1 MPDFV
6 KSTGDDNRT
15 TYEHVGQFL
24 AQVSDAGIID
34 IQRQIIFVITV
45 RHGVQLV
52 HIISA
57 ELCEHMGR
65 LRGEIPQVFLQW

>member
-6 KSTGDDNRT
+6 KSMGDDNRT

-57 ELCEHMGR
+57 ELCEHVGG